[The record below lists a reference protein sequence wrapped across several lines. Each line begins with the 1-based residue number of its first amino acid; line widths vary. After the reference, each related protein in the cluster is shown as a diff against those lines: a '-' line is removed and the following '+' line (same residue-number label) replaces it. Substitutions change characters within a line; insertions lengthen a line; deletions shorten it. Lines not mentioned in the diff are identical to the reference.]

1 MLIGKFLEK
10 LFNIDTNKVFKNKCK
25 LFRYMKDI
33 LDFHI
38 LKLIDYINEKIDER
52 IFNIIQTMQVFGI
65 HSHGK
70 NILFIFFI
78 I

>member
-1 MLIGKFLEK
+1 MLIGEFSGKP
-10 LFNIDTNKVFKNKCK
+10 FNIDSNKVFKDKCK
-25 LFRYMKDI
+25 LFRCMKDI
-33 LDFHI
+33 LDFRI
-38 LKLIDYINEKIDER
+38 SKLIDHTDEKIDEK

-70 NILFIFFI
+70 NIFFIFFI